1 MANGVWKGAYPQVLE
16 RSRQLSLNKFL
27 DPSAPSM
34 RKVYDGKKRK
44 EKKKKIMLSYGWMN
58 FGIDTLSPSPH

>member
-1 MANGVWKGAYPQVLE
+1 
-16 RSRQLSLNKFL
+16 
-27 DPSAPSM
+27 M